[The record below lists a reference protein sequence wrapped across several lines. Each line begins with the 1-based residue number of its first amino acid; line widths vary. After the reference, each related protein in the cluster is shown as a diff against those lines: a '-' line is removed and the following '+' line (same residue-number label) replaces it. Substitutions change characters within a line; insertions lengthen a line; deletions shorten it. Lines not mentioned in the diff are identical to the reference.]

1 MEPKANGNNAMFHV
15 QKTFARFSKKFF
27 ALARLTRWVIYG
39 TPSNEFKQATADLHP
54 IYMTPFNGFTR

>member
-1 MEPKANGNNAMFHV
+1 MFHV
-15 QKTFARFSKKFF
+15 QKTFARFSKEFF

-54 IYMTPFNGFTR
+54 IYMTPFDGFTR